1 MFRNRIKDLIKWK
14 EKTNHLPLLLLGARQ
29 VGKTYLLKEFAK
41 NYYKDYVYINF
52 ENIQSYHS
60 LFESDLN
67 PKRIISDLEL
77 YFNKKINAKDTLI
90 IFDEIQYE
98 KKAITALKYFAE
110 EMPDYDIVCAGS
122 LLGVSLQRENFSFP
136 VGKVEFTYL
145 YPFTF
150 DEFLRGIGQ
159 EILLDR
165 IEICYRTVVEMPELI
180 HNKLISLYKQYLCIG
195 GMPAA
200 IKEYINNNYDLVDFD
215 RNVHNNIINA
225 YLADMSK
232 YTTSSEVVKV
242 QAIYKSLPEQL
253 AGDNRKFKYSIIEK
267 GGKASQFGSSI
278 EWLLMSLVNIECS
291 LLKLPEFPLSAY
303 KEKGYFKIYM
313 NDVGLLMSL
322 AQIPFKIVMLE
333 NEHNLFK
340 GAITEN
346 YAAQQLKM
354 NNEELYYWKNKT
366 HEVDFIKVI
375 NGEII
380 PIEVKAGNNKR
391 SRSLNEYIRLYNPKY
406 AIRLSTK
413 NFGACNQI
421 KSIPLYAAYLIG
433 KRL

>member
-1 MFRNRIKDLIKWK
+1 MDLIKWK
-14 EKTNHLPLLLLGARQ
+14 KKTNHLPLLLLGARQ
-29 VGKTYLLKEFAK
+29 VGKTYLLKEFAQIH
-41 NYYKDYVYINF
+41 YKDYVYINF

-60 LFESDLN
+60 LFDADLN

-122 LLGVSLQRENFSFP
+122 LLGVSLQRESFSFP
-136 VGKVEFTYL
+136 VGKVSFMYL

-150 DEFLRGIGQ
+150 DEFIRAIGQ
-159 EILLDR
+159 EVLLEK
-165 IEICYRTVVEMPELI
+165 IEICYKNDAVMPDLI
-180 HNKLISLYKQYLCIG
+180 HKMLLSLYRKYLCIG
-195 GMPAA
+195 GMPSA
-200 IKEYINNNYDLVDFD
+200 IKEFVRNNYDLVDFD
-215 RNVHNNIINA
+215 RNVHNNIINS

-232 YTTSSEVVKV
+232 YTTSSEVVKI

-253 AGDNRKFKYSIIEK
+253 AGDNKKFKYSIVEK

-278 EWLLMSLVNIECS
+278 EWLLMSLINIECS

-313 NDVGLLMSL
+313 NDVGMLMSL
-322 AQIPFKIVMLE
+322 AQIPFKIVVLE
-333 NEHNLFK
+333 GEHNLFK

-346 YAAQQLKM
+346 YVAQHLKI
-354 NNEELYYWKNKT
+354 NNEELYYWKNNAY
-366 HEVDFIKVI
+366 EVDFIKVI
-375 NGEII
+375 DDEII
-380 PIEVKAGNNKR
+380 PIEVKSGNNKR
-391 SRSLNEYIRLYNPKY
+391 SRSLNEYIRLHCPKY
-406 AIRLSTK
+406 AIRLSTN
-413 NFGACNQI
+413 NFGKTNLI

-433 KRL
+433 GNTIK